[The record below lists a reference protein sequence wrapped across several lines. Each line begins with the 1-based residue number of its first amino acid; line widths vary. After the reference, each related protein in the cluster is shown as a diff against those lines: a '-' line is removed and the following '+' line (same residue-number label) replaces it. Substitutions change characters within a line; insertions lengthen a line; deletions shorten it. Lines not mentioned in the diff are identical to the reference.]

1 MTLIISKD
9 RMVAVRLRAADALK
23 ALYDHPSKA
32 KKREYQLQHF
42 SLCELV
48 SNLWWNEKK
57 MDNRKGRGA
66 AE

>member
-1 MTLIISKD
+1 MTRIISKD
-9 RMVAVRLRAADALK
+9 RMIDVSRTAADALK
-23 ALYDHPSKA
+23 ALYDHPSKE

-42 SLCELV
+42 SLSELV
-48 SNLWWNEKK
+48 SDLWWNKKK